1 MNKCLYCYQEV
12 ESGDFHKKCSL
23 LFFGTE
29 TPPVLEYSLSEMN
42 ALAKEVIERSIA
54 VPGVQPKLSMSVLSE
69 ALSPQRLTVVGA
81 LGGNYIFK
89 PPTSEYIEMP
99 GNEHFTMR
107 VAELF
112 SIRTVP
118 STLIRLQSGELA
130 YLTKRIDR
138 REDDTK
144 IHMLD
149 MFQITEAVD
158 KYKSSMEKVSRALTA
173 FTSNTGYDIL
183 QLFEWTLFSF
193 LFGNNDMHL
202 KNFSMI
208 KSTHGWELAPAY
220 DLLNV
225 SVLNPKDKEELALTM
240 NGKKSRLK
248 MKDFQQFSQHLGLT
262 KKQENVVYKRFTTQL
277 PNMKGL
283 LAISFLSAPI
293 RKEYLAV
300 VLKRYQQLDLG

>member
-29 TPPVLEYSLSEMN
+29 TPPALEYSLSEMN

-54 VPGVQPKLSMSVLSE
+54 VPGVQPKLSMTVLSE

-89 PPTSEYIEMP
+89 PPTLEYIEMP
-99 GNEHFTMR
+99 ENEHFTMR

-112 SIRTVP
+112 KIRTVP

-138 REDDTK
+138 RDDDTK

-173 FTSNTGYDIL
+173 FTSNIGYDKL

-208 KSTHGWELAPAY
+208 KSIHGWELAPAY
-220 DLLNV
+220 DFLNV
-225 SVLNPKDKEELALTM
+225 SVLNPKDTEELALTM

-248 MKDFQQFSQHLGLT
+248 RKDFQQFSQHLNLT
-262 KKQENVVYKRFTTQL
+262 KKQENAVYKRFSTQL
-277 PNMKGL
+277 PNVKGL
-283 LAISFLSAPI
+283 LAISFLSVPI